1 MREILLI
8 VWLLGYPL
16 MNAVVDKLD
25 FGSYVNK
32 KKEFSENV
40 RGIASIIHLIIWVG
54 VAVFIWI
61 NF

>member
-16 MNAVVDKLD
+16 TNAVIDKLYY
-25 FGSYVNK
+25 GSYENK
-32 KKEFSENV
+32 SKEFSEDV
-40 RGIASIIHLIIWVG
+40 RVISAFIQLFIWVG
-54 VAVFIWI
+54 VAVFIWN